1 MRGIMNFFR
10 LVRDKLEEFQSWK
23 IDREEE
29 KLALME
35 MDAEHEREMTDLT
48 IEELKCKADVDK
60 AEAKLA
66 EAKSGGGHNA

>member
-10 LVRDKLEEFQSWK
+10 WIADNIERFNSWRA
-23 IDREEE
+23 DREEE

-35 MDAEHEREMTDLT
+35 MDAKYKREMTDLT

-66 EAKSGGGHNA
+66 EAKSGGGRNA